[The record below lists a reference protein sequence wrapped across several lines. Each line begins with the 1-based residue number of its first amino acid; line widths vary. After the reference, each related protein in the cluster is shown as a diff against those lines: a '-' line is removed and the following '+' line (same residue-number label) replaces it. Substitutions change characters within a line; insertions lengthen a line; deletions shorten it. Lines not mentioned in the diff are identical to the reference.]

1 MAHFAEL
8 DANNVVLRVIV
19 VRNEVTFEQEGV
31 EREELGV
38 AYCKSLFGEDTIWK
52 QTSYN
57 SNFRVRYAYVGGV
70 YDPVKDAFINPK
82 PYPSWVFNETTLDW
96 EAPVPMPDGG
106 KDGIAY
112 YWKEEVLNWVELPR
126 Y

>member
-8 DANNVVLRVIV
+8 DANNIILRVIV
-19 VRNEVTFEQEGV
+19 IGNQFTTDENGFEH
-31 EREELGV
+31 EELGV

-57 SNFRVRYAYVGGV
+57 DRIRKRYAYVGGR
-70 YDPVKDAFINPK
+70 YDAEKDAFINPQ
-82 PYPSWVFNETTLDW
+82 PYPSWIFNEEKLDW

-112 YWKEEVLNWVELPR
+112 YWKEEDLNWIELPR